1 MSYKTTLRLNM
12 NLDVL
17 NNKEDLVQFANEYD
31 LRADWHE
38 PDEEGISA
46 FVVGNQFDNADIEK
60 DMGLILV
67 KNGKPIAF
75 VNLALLCA
83 WASGYGDDNKCI
95 MASGAIRL
103 INDMKEDYLHNITKG
118 TDDERHYEMEEQR
131 INDVVSSLKTI
142 IRG

>member
-67 KNGKPIAF
+67 KNGKPIAV

-83 WASGYGDDNKCI
+83 WATGYKD
-95 MASGAIRL
+95 
-103 INDMKEDYLHNITKG
+103 
-118 TDDERHYEMEEQR
+118 
-131 INDVVSSLKTI
+131 
-142 IRG
+142 